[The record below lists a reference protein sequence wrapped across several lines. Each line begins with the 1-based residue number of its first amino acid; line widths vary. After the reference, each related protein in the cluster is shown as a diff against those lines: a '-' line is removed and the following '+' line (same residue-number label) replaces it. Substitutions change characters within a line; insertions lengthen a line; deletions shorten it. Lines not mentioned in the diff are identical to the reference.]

1 MRTKPQCSNETP
13 ISKDNADN
21 AHTDNASTIQIFPGL
36 PMTLQG
42 FQVAYEPCQDYG
54 GRGGD
59 ILDSSSKVRLQ
70 YLLGPGSLDEVR
82 VDDLVPALLT
92 LHVAAVR
99 EVLGDQ
105 LPALVELLHL
115 LLQ

>member
-1 MRTKPQCSNETP
+1 MR
-13 ISKDNADN
+13 
-21 AHTDNASTIQIFPGL
+21 
-36 PMTLQG
+36 LQG
-42 FQVAYEPCQDYG
+42 FRVAYEPCQDYG
-54 GRGGD
+54 ERGGD
-59 ILDSSSKVRLQ
+59 ILDSSSSVRLQ

-105 LPALVELLHL
+105 LPALVELLDL
-115 LLQ
+115 LLQQLVLQHSVQNMINGAADTRLDVRSLIA

>member
-1 MRTKPQCSNETP
+1 MNPVKITAG
-13 ISKDNADN
+13 DGA
-21 AHTDNASTIQIFPGL
+21 
-36 PMTLQG
+36 
-42 FQVAYEPCQDYG
+42 
-54 GRGGD
+54 D
-59 ILDSSSKVRLQ
+59 ILDSSSSVRLQ